1 MSRQAH
7 VESVNA
13 TIAQLDKVRGLL
25 SESSIELDSLADLM
39 ESSIGSEV
47 RDSPG
52 AAAMSRAMAV
62 RSDVSMLLQH
72 LVAVRTDLADYLVH
86 L

>member
-52 AAAMSRAMAV
+52 AAAMAV
-62 RSDVSMLLQH
+62 RSDVSVLLQH
-72 LVAVRTDLADYLVH
+72 LVAVRTDLADYLAH

>member
-13 TIAQLDKVRGLL
+13 TITQLDKVRGLL
-25 SESSIELDSLADLM
+25 SEAGIELDTLADLM

-52 AAAMSRAMAV
+52 AAAISRAMAV
-62 RSDVSMLLQH
+62 RSDVSTLLQA
-72 LVAVRTDLADYLVH
+72 LVTVRTNLADYLAH